1 MARWMLAGLG
11 LVLVGCGDPLPM
23 AVTVGHSPIAYTQP
37 KAVIPVFVP
46 VVPAPPPSSG
56 VGAAPTGAGPMPAPS
71 SITGPASQ
79 PHDPCAPGAV
89 QRPGVRCEDP
99 VVTVPAY
106 TLPVYGSVGART
118 SR

>member
-1 MARWMLAGLG
+1 
-11 LVLVGCGDPLPM
+11 M

-37 KAVIPVFVP
+37 KAVMPVFVP
-46 VVPAPPPSSG
+46 VVPVVPAPVPSSAT
-56 VGAAPTGAGPMPAPS
+56 GAAPTGAGPMPSPS

-79 PHDPCAPGAV
+79 SHDPCAPDAV

-118 SR
+118 GR